1 MVDWL
6 MTALAAWRLA
16 HLLVNEDGPGA
27 VFARLRYRAGVR
39 VVPAQTADG
48 QLMTA
53 RVAQT
58 SLAQGLTCVWCVSL
72 WTAGGLWALWALWP
86 PLGRAL
92 ATWLALS
99 ALAILWH
106 EVLQCLRSRSG

>member
-6 MTALAAWRLA
+6 LTALAAWRLA
-16 HLLVNEDGPGA
+16 YLLVEEDGPGA

-48 QLMTA
+48 QLTTA
-53 RVAQT
+53 RIAQT
-58 SLAQGLTCVWCVSL
+58 SLAQGLTCVWCVSV

-86 PLGRAL
+86 PVGRAL

-106 EVLQCLRSRSG
+106 EVLQCLRSHSG